1 MPRSYWTELTEVGT
15 IETTKMTFGKPETYQ
30 IKLVNSVSEIKAH
43 LAMLETWLM
52 EDEQYLA
59 GPRTEGELPE
69 DLVLMPLNGDHGGW
83 ETP

>member
-15 IETTKMTFGKPETYQ
+15 IETTKMTFGRPKTYE

-43 LAMLETWLM
+43 LAMLETWLL

-59 GPRTEGELPE
+59 MPRIEGELPE
-69 DLVLMPLNGDHGGW
+69 DFVLLPLNGDHGGC
-83 ETP
+83 ERP